1 MPLHNLH
8 ENKTSVFIC
17 QHCLIYSQQKS
28 EIGLHKIKS
37 GKSTETAFH
46 PAHFKMSLNDILV
59 YFAAETTTAQV
70 LRFKQKYFCGI
81 PGQLINFFNYF
92 FLEVCYETLEY
103 IDEFVTAFYPQDLLC
118 FKESFA

>member
-1 MPLHNLH
+1 MPLHNLN

-46 PAHFKMSLNDILV
+46 PAYFKMSLNDILLH
-59 YFAAETTTAQV
+59 FAAETTAAQV

-81 PGQLINFFNYF
+81 PGLAHQLINFF
-92 FLEVCYETLEY
+92 FLEVRYETSEY
-103 IDEFVTAFYPQDLLC
+103 INEFVMAFSP
-118 FKESFA
+118 